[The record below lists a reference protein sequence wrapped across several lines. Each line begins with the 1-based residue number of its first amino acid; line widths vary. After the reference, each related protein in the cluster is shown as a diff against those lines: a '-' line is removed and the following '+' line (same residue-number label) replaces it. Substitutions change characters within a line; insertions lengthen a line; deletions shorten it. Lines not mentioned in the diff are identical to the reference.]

1 MNEPSSTPPSSAP
14 SPSDIDEKL
23 RHLPP
28 AACDAFRKFQADGD
42 VAGLDVLIFAILE
55 NYIPRKK
62 EKPLA
67 EFPADSKLIED
78 LGFDSLAITE
88 LVFFTED
95 LFGISIANEE
105 ILQVRTIEDLRT
117 FVRRKVTERKSAA

>member
-1 MNEPSSTPPSSAP
+1 MNQPAPTPSGRGAP
-14 SPSDIDEKL
+14 SHSDEKL

-28 AACDAFRKFQADGD
+28 AACAAFRRYQTQGD
-42 VAGLDVLIFAILE
+42 VAALDPVVFAIVE
-55 NYIPRKK
+55 DYMPRKP

-67 EFPADSKLIED
+67 ELPAGTRLMDD

-88 LVFFTED
+88 LVFFSEE
-95 LFGISIANEE
+95 LFGITIANEE

-117 FVRRKVTERKSAA
+117 FIRRKVTDRAVAA